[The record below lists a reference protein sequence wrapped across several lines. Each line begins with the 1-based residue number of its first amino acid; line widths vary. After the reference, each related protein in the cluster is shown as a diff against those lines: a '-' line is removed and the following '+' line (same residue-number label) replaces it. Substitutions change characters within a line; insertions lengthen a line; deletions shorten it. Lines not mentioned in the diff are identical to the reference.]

1 VFKITNLQYRVKL
14 FVVIL
19 LMPSAVCKSQDFN
32 FKGQLSLWGIGI
44 RSQNEWNGNSGLRY
58 IPQFNYSFLL
68 GENDLLNTEL
78 LFNTYYETGSISRDY
93 GCKSYRAIVRYT
105 TAQTETQ
112 LGLQKI
118 DFGPAQ
124 LLRPLMWF
132 DRVDPR
138 DPLKLTDGVYALR
151 FKYSFLDNSLVWLW
165 CLYDNTNNQGYE
177 FFPTVK
183 NTPEFGGRIQLPVP
197 AGEIAATFHTRKVD
211 AMFFYYRENRYALD
225 GRWDI
230 GIGVWFESVWQ
241 QNIPNML
248 IYKWNNMT
256 TIGADYT
263 IPEGNGIYILAEHM
277 ITTFS
282 NSFWGTDQNRQIS
295 AMMATYSIGVLDNLS
310 LQEYYDWYNKNLY
323 QYFQCQR
330 TYDNFIINFALFHYP
345 ENGGS
350 LFLSSKTSLF
360 SGYGLQMMLIYNY

>member
-1 VFKITNLQYRVKL
+1 MFKATNLHYWIKPL
-14 FVVIL
+14 VVIL
-19 LMPSAVCKSQDFN
+19 LMPAAVCTGQDFN
-32 FKGQLSLWGIGI
+32 FKGQLSLWGTGI

-58 IPQFNYSFLL
+58 IPQFNYSISL

-78 LFNTYYETGSISRDY
+78 LFNTYYETGSHFIDY
-93 GCKSYRAIVRYT
+93 GGKAYRAIVRYT
-105 TAQTETQ
+105 TAQSETQ

-151 FKYSFLDNSLVWLW
+151 YKYSFLDNSLVWLW
-165 CLYDNTNNQGYE
+165 CLYDNTSNQGYE

-183 NTPEFGGRIQLPVP
+183 NTPEFGGRVQLPVP
-197 AGEIAATFHTRKVD
+197 AGEIAATYHARKVD
-211 AMFFYYRENRYALD
+211 ATLFYYRENRYALD

-230 GIGVWFESVWQ
+230 GIGIWFESVWQ
-241 QNIPNML
+241 QNVPNML
-248 IYKWNNMT
+248 IYKWNKMT

-277 ITTFS
+277 ITIFS

-295 AMMATYSIGVLDNLS
+295 ALMTTYSIDVLDKLS
-310 LQEYYDWYNKNLY
+310 LQEYYDWHNKNLY

-330 TYDNFIINFALFHYP
+330 MYDSVVINFSLFHYP
-345 ENGGS
+345 ENGGN
-350 LFLSSKTSLF
+350 LFMSSNTSFF
-360 SGYGLQMMLIYNY
+360 SGYGLQLMLIYNY